1 MRIALGSSRAA
12 KVAAVRAAAA
22 RVASIDARWGDAAII
37 ACDVETDAPAMPLTD
52 EDLMRGAMARALAV
66 QALLSKDGAGADL
79 YLGLEGGFHSAEVQG
94 ERLTFLKGWA
104 YVTDGS
110 RGSFGASPSI
120 IVPEVLVHAVVEGGR
135 ELAEVIDE
143 TAGSTMCAAVRA
155 PGRAFPRSIHAGD
168 ELRSGSGSR
177 FRAVLQY
184 RTLPLVRVAPITS
197 LRSSS
202 FGRTV

>member
-12 KVAAVRAAAA
+12 KVAAIRSAAA

-37 ACDVETDAPAMPLTD
+37 ASDVEIDIPAMPLTD

-66 QALLSKDGAGADL
+66 QALLLKDRGSADL
-79 YLGLEGGFHSAEVQG
+79 YVGLEGGFHSAAVEG

-120 IVPEVLVHAVVEGGR
+120 AVPDAMVHSVVDGGR
-135 ELAEVIDE
+135 ELADVIDE
-143 TAGSTMCAAVRA
+143 VAGQHDVRSRQGAWGVLSRDLFTRAMSFEVALVAAFA
-155 PGRAFPRSIHAGD
+155 PFYNAEMYDR
-168 ELRSGSGSR
+168 
-177 FRAVLQY
+177 
-184 RTLPLVRVAPITS
+184 
-197 LRSSS
+197 
-202 FGRTV
+202 

>member
-12 KVAAVRAAAA
+12 KVAAVRSAAA
-22 RVASIDARWGDAAII
+22 RVASIDAFWSGVSII
-37 ACDVETDAPAMPLTD
+37 ACDVETDAPATPVTD

-66 QALLSKDGAGADL
+66 CALLLKDRDSANL
-79 YLGLEGGFHSAEVQG
+79 YVGLEGGFHPAKVES

-120 IVPEVLVHAVVEGGR
+120 VVPGRIVSSVVHGGR

-143 TAGSTMCAAVRA
+143 VAGQHDVRSRQGAWGVLSRDLFTRAMSFETALVAAFA
-155 PGRAFPRSIHAGD
+155 PFYNREMYDR
-168 ELRSGSGSR
+168 
-177 FRAVLQY
+177 
-184 RTLPLVRVAPITS
+184 
-197 LRSSS
+197 
-202 FGRTV
+202 

>member
-12 KVAAVRAAAA
+12 KVAALRSAAA
-22 RVASIDARWGDAAII
+22 RVASIDASWGDAAII

-66 QALLSKDGAGADL
+66 QALVLKDHGSADL
-79 YLGLEGGFHSAEVQG
+79 YVGLEGGFHSTEVEG

-143 TAGSTMCAAVRA
+143 TAGEHDVRSRQGAWGVLSRDLFTRAMSFEVALVAAFA
-155 PGRAFPRSIHAGD
+155 PFYNAQMYAR
-168 ELRSGSGSR
+168 
-177 FRAVLQY
+177 
-184 RTLPLVRVAPITS
+184 
-197 LRSSS
+197 
-202 FGRTV
+202 

>member
-12 KVAAVRAAAA
+12 KVAAVRSAAA

-79 YLGLEGGFHSAEVQG
+79 YLGLEGGFHSARVEG
-94 ERLTFLKGWA
+94 EHHTFLKGWA

-120 IVPEVLVHAVVEGGR
+120 AVPNAIVSSVVAGAR

-143 TAGSTMCAAVRA
+143 SAGEQDVRSRQGAWGVLSRDLFTRAMSFEVALVAAFA
-155 PGRAFPRSIHAGD
+155 PFYNAERYDR
-168 ELRSGSGSR
+168 
-177 FRAVLQY
+177 
-184 RTLPLVRVAPITS
+184 
-197 LRSSS
+197 
-202 FGRTV
+202 

>member
-22 RVASIDARWGDAAII
+22 RVSSIDARWGDAALI
-37 ACDVETDAPAMPLTD
+37 ASDVETDAPAMPLTD
-52 EDLMRGAMARALAV
+52 EELMRGARARALAV
-66 QALLSKDGAGADL
+66 QALVLKDRGSADL
-79 YLGLEGGFHSAEVQG
+79 YVGLEGGFHSTEVEG

-143 TAGSTMCAAVRA
+143 TAGEHDVRSRQGAWGVLSRDLFTRAMSFEVALVAAFA
-155 PGRAFPRSIHAGD
+155 PFYNT
-168 ELRSGSGSR
+168 EL
-177 FRAVLQY
+177 Y
-184 RTLPLVRVAPITS
+184 R
-197 LRSSS
+197 
-202 FGRTV
+202 